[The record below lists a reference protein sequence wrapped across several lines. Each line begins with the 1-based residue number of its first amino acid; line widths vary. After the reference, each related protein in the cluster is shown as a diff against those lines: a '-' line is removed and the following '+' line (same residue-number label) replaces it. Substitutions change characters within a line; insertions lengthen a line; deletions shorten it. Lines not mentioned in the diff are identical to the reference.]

1 MISMSLNFNIR
12 TSWNSWNLKNNKLN
26 PIILKP
32 EMCQSQSCRATR
44 YIQNR
49 RSLRRSRNSRREIEN
64 ECARHQRRRH
74 RYRPSIW
81 AWSKIGHRSC
91 RMAQSRHNMASS
103 QQELELQLPLFQLRT
118 QFFWRVVLKYKFRS
132 HKAEKASP
140 HAILSAAFQKLPKTN
155 SKAPKSS
162 KLVLSKAQMPSSPS
176 TAPKTKSQSS
186 ITISSSVR
194 SPFISKLAQTATA
207 ATVSS

>member
-1 MISMSLNFNIR
+1 MLSMSLNFNIR
-12 TSWNSWNLKNNKLN
+12 ASWNSWNLKNNKWALG
-26 PIILKP
+26 
-32 EMCQSQSCRATR
+32 MCQSRSCRATR

-49 RSLRRSRNSRREIEN
+49 RSLRRSRKSRREIEN
-64 ECARHQRRRH
+64 EYARHQRLRH

-81 AWSKIGHRSC
+81 AWFKIGHRSC
-91 RMAQSRHNMASS
+91 RMAPSRHNMASS

-118 QFFWRVVLKYKFRS
+118 QFFWRVAVKYKFRS

-140 HAILSAAFQKLPKTN
+140 HATLSAAFQRRRKTN

-162 KLVLSKAQMPSSPS
+162 KSALSKAQMPSSPS

-186 ITISSSVR
+186 LTISSSVR
-194 SPFISKLAQTATA
+194 SPYISKSPQTATA